1 MCFLTKKGKHR
12 KEGPK
17 HSREEKRVRVVLT
30 DPKHETNA
38 EIRARKQREQN
49 KKEKKRRRGEST

>member
-17 HSREEKRVRVVLT
+17 HSRDDRRVRVILT

-38 EIRARKQREQN
+38 EKRARRDREQ
-49 KKEKKRRRGEST
+49 KKTEKKKRRGEST